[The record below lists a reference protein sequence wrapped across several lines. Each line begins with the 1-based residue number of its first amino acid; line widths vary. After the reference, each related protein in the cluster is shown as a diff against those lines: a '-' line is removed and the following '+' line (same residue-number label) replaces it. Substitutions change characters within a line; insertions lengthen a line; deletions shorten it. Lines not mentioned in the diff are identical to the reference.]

1 MGVTYDSMAPFA
13 CLGACPVTDNRTMGF
28 QYVLV
33 GFGNDNRER

>member
-13 CLGACPVTDNRTMGF
+13 WLGACPGTVNRTMGF
-28 QYVLV
+28 QYVFV